1 MAKAD
6 SKKTVIER
14 EYTIPLRREFMKV
27 PRHKRTP
34 KAVKAVKQFI
44 AKHMK
49 IPDRNLKNVK
59 LDKWLNNELWFRG
72 IKNPPH
78 KIKVKVVKENDIVKV
93 SLVNIPEK
101 IKYIIERENKDK
113 KEQEKKKKPAAEEI
127 KEDKSL
133 EKTQEEIK
141 EEKEKEASVMASK
154 EMQAEM
160 QAKELK
166 HIAKQR
172 PIKTERIQTQTLP
185 KK

>member
-1 MAKAD
+1 MAKKE
-6 SKKTVIER
+6 SKNIVER

-27 PRHKRTP
+27 KRHKRTP

-49 IPDRNLKNVK
+49 IENRDLKKVK
-59 LDKWLNNELWFRG
+59 VDKWLNNELWFRG
-72 IKNPPH
+72 IKNPPN
-78 KIKVKVVKENDIVKV
+78 KIKVKVIKEGDIVKV

-113 KEQEKKKKPAAEEI
+113 KDQEKKKKPVEEK
-127 KEDKSL
+127 KENVDEKS
-133 EKTQEEIK
+133 KEEAR

-154 EMQAEM
+154 ELQAEM
-160 QAKELK
+160 QAKEQK
-166 HIAKQR
+166 HTSKQK
-172 PIKTERIQTQTLP
+172 PMKTERIQIKTLP